1 MADTTGD
8 LRARIAAAIGETLA
22 ARRTLNEGH
31 DGEPRWVQHRTAAAT
46 CRDPDSLLVAYYPG
60 DTSTGGLPA
69 QATLGQIA
77 DAVLAVLYE
86 PPAPSF
92 DFSRVDDPEFEERFL
107 AEWERA
113 LRGPKR
119 VLPAPL
125 HIEHDAAVAELCR
138 LRTLRLRLPDE
149 AIVPD
154 VHTPERIDAYLR
166 GRGWRVATPGVTA
179 YIWEH
184 PDHPKRETDRHS
196 TRLFMPT
203 SNRGSDY
210 GRRISI
216 LASDLAAIYGVGEL
230 QVLADIAASTEE
242 TAR

>member
-1 MADTTGD
+1 MPDT
-8 LRARIAAAIGETLA
+8 IGETLA

-31 DGEPRWVQHRTAAAT
+31 DGEPRWVQHRTPAAT
-46 CRDPDSLLVAYYPG
+46 CHNPDSLVVAYYPG

-77 DAVLAVLYE
+77 D
-86 PPAPSF
+86 
-92 DFSRVDDPEFEERFL
+92 
-107 AEWERA
+107 
-113 LRGPKR
+113 
-119 VLPAPL
+119 
-125 HIEHDAAVAELCR
+125 
-138 LRTLRLRLPDE
+138 
-149 AIVPD
+149 
-154 VHTPERIDAYLR
+154 
-166 GRGWRVATPGVTA
+166 PGVTA